1 MNNKKPWHDDDEL
14 WETVE
19 PLLFHT
25 EQMERAPEE
34 VDRII
39 SLLELEPPLKI
50 LDLACGVGRHSI
62 EFAKRGYDVVG
73 VDRTEIYLDRAKEI
87 ATSEGVNVE
96 FVKDDMR
103 EFVRENEFDLAVN
116 LWTSF
121 SYFED
126 LEEDRK
132 VLENVYKSLN
142 DRGKFVIQMMGKEV
156 LARIFQK
163 RSWREVEGVLLLE
176 EREVRKDWSWM
187 YNRLIIIK
195 DGVRKDLEFSHRLY
209 SAVELKTMMS
219 EVGFSKIN
227 VYGDFMGSDYDQNA
241 GRMVMVSI
249 K

>member
-1 MNNKKPWHDDDEL
+1 
-14 WETVE
+14 
-19 PLLFHT
+19 
-25 EQMERAPEE
+25 
-34 VDRII
+34 
-39 SLLELEPPLKI
+39 
-50 LDLACGVGRHSI
+50 
-62 EFAKRGYDVVG
+62 
-73 VDRTEIYLDRAKEI
+73 
-87 ATSEGVNVE
+87 
-96 FVKDDMR
+96 
-103 EFVRENEFDLAVN
+103 
-116 LWTSF
+116 
-121 SYFED
+121 
-126 LEEDRK
+126 